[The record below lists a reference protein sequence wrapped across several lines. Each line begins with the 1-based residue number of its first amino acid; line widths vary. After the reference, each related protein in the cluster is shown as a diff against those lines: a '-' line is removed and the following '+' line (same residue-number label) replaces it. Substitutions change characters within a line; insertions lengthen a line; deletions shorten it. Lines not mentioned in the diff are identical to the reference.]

1 MQIFLHKKLILGPL
15 SLTRLLTKSHLII
28 LKVCKIVQK
37 VVLKSV
43 GNRKKS
49 SLKVWRITKSHP

>member
-1 MQIFLHKKLILGPL
+1 MQIFLHKKLILGLL

-43 GNRKKS
+43 ENHEKS
-49 SLKVWRITKSHP
+49 SLKVRKR

>member
-1 MQIFLHKKLILGPL
+1 MFLHKKLILGLL

-37 VVLKSV
+37 VVLESV
-43 GNRKKS
+43 ENHKKS
-49 SLKVWRITKSHP
+49 SLKVWRIAKSRP

>member
-1 MQIFLHKKLILGPL
+1 MQIFLHKKLILGLL
-15 SLTRLLTKSHLII
+15 SLARLLTKSHLII

-43 GNRKKS
+43 WNRKKS
-49 SLKVWRITKSHP
+49 SLKVWRIAKSRP

>member
-1 MQIFLHKKLILGPL
+1 MQMFLHKKLILGLL

-37 VVLKSV
+37 VVLESV
-43 GNRKKS
+43 ENHEKS
-49 SLKVWRITKSHP
+49 SLKVWRIAKSRP